1 MKPCRKPWWAP
12 WLLVSLLPL
21 PSTAPVVRAQPGDAS
36 PLRLSPPREQPST
49 RRAGQ
54 QEVAQRE
61 ADAPEREEGSR
72 APLARVELHY
82 ATFFLADPYGGGR
95 THLGGVGGYLALPVP
110 WLRLA
115 SWAQFGVRD
124 YPPGEDD
131 LLLRLNVLAGYQ
143 HGKGVGILR
152 PYVGASLHAGVLFA
166 KRFSTPVQ
174 HVLWGFGLEGG
185 GELRVYG
192 RSWVG
197 LTAGWTLARMR
208 GATHHLFVFRA
219 RVGL

>member
-1 MKPCRKPWWAP
+1 MRAAG
-12 WLLVSLLPL
+12 LLLLGASFL
-21 PSTAPVVRAQPGDAS
+21 LGASAARAQPVDAS
-36 PLRLSPPREQPST
+36 PLRLSAPREQPSE
-49 RRAGQ
+49 RAGPERASQ
-54 QEVAQRE
+54 PSEDA
-61 ADAPEREEGSR
+61 AAPEASR

-143 HGKGVGILR
+143 HGRGVGILR

-166 KRFSTPVQ
+166 KRFATPVQ

-197 LTAGWTLARMR
+197 LTVGWTLARMR